1 MANLNI
7 RVDDAL
13 KKQAEEVL
21 DGIGMSL
28 STATTVFLKQVVRYS
43 GIPFKLRA
51 DPFHSPENHARL
63 LEAMKRMEKTG
74 GTVHDL
80 SPYSSGGK

>member
-13 KKQAEEVL
+13 KKQAEMIFSDL
-21 DGIGMSL
+21 GINL
-28 STATTVFLKQVVRYS
+28 SAATTMFLKQVVRCN
-43 GIPFKLRA
+43 GIPFELRA
-51 DPFHSPENHARL
+51 DPFYSAENQERL
-63 LEAMKRMEKTG
+63 LAAKERMEKTG

-80 SPYSSGGK
+80 IEVDDD